1 MQTFELSFLG
11 DNRALCNSAFVMT
24 PDHGK
29 SSVLVVP
36 RAQLEEMIS
45 NSEVTALPQKGV
57 YVLLGQQRLYV
68 GQTAHG
74 LVDINQL
81 DTYQN
86 FWQVAA
92 LFLSSNFDENKIA
105 ALKAAFIRYSQRSG
119 MFLLEN
125 ELETKQQNKHSDSQ
139 YNVQSYLLQFQAV
152 LDFLGSNQIA
162 VEQTEVMEALA
173 AEQER
178 SLLQKQQQAQQG
190 GMQNKINSVNGKDL
204 EVQELKQQV
213 AQLQEQLRASNLELD
228 LCKRLQVQPLQTKLQ
243 QAQQRCEQLK
253 KQKHKMP
260 LGRPSAEMAELQQ
273 QQHEQQVLVQ
283 KAITYAKEKEQEVQ
297 GLKQQVAQQQDQIRA
312 SNQEVEQW
320 KQQLQPLQTKL
331 EQAQQRCNQLQKQ
344 MQQMHH
350 EQQSEVMKT
359 RAAEQQI
366 SKLQNQQHEQQV
378 LVQKAI
384 TYAKEKEQE
393 VQGLKQQVK
402 QQQEQLMAPDH
413 EVEQWKQQLQPLQ
426 TQLQQEQQRCE
437 QLQKQMQQMQHGLPL
452 VQECQRLQQA
462 LRDVRKE
469 NDQLRLENAQMQQEK
484 QHLSL
489 TVQTH
494 QPPLPEPE
502 ADAEHVFTLKGGKA
516 RMVQLAQDSFVLLS
530 GAKINVNS
538 TYKSL
543 SPKTKYLHKV
553 LLRHGF
559 INDDFYLRYDMNFK
573 SSSAAGRFVLG
584 RSCTGT
590 DEWRDVQGHSLN
602 DLAAHSQHNQ
612 ALSSIVSSSALLASA
627 EDDDDDDDAMLSDI
641 ETWLHDTDSV
651 EDNTTITAKEASSDV
666 WMSDVTE
673 PQVQL
678 SASDVQA
685 TDHQLS
691 ADIRDT
697 AEESVH
703 PHAVFYLSS
712 LQLHLQAKMEYRG
725 YRQWILLK
733 GSQVRG
739 FDRKDKGC
747 EHIAERFDEEM
758 DRGTLIAQSDGTFKT
773 GVDLL
778 FDKASPAAKF
788 VLGRSASGNKEWRND
803 EGLSP
808 EEFLAQIKSAE

>member
-273 QQHEQQVLVQ
+273 
-283 KAITYAKEKEQEVQ
+283 
-297 GLKQQVAQQQDQIRA
+297 
-312 SNQEVEQW
+312 
-320 KQQLQPLQTKL
+320 
-331 EQAQQRCNQLQKQ
+331 
-344 MQQMHH
+344 
-350 EQQSEVMKT
+350 
-359 RAAEQQI
+359 
-366 SKLQNQQHEQQV
+366 QQHEQQV